1 MTTQL
6 TVLNMMASS
15 DFDESV
21 SRHAQWGLT
30 WMDLWGEI
38 YGCPSVDLLDE
49 PTAKRAAAT
58 IEQAGLRVYCL
69 STRIF
74 DGHVE
79 IGEEAFRAEHLGQL
93 KKSLALAAIVKPSI
107 VRLIAARVT
116 KADVDANAIEL
127 LKADYPWVAN
137 VYREAVNLIVDAG
150 YAATIENETTECILA
165 SADEF
170 LDFFA
175 WLDLGDKVTLTWD
188 VQNNWQMGVFPSLAT
203 YRQLKPL
210 IRYVHLKGGQSNEGS
225 DELAWSVGLADASW
239 PVLEIT
245 QAVVDDDISPVI
257 CLNPSHGAR
266 KPDYDYGPQS
276 SPRDFFAVTQ
286 RDLEFLRTNVKG
298 IV

>member
-6 TVLNMMASS
+6 TVLNMMAST

-21 SRHAQWGLT
+21 RIHGDWGLE

-38 YGCPSVDLLDE
+38 YGIPSVDLLD
-49 PTAKRAAAT
+49 PATAARATAA
-58 IEQAGLRVYCL
+58 IEQHGLRVYCL

-79 IGEEAFRAEHLGQL
+79 VGETAFRAEHLGQL
-93 KKSLALAAIVKPSI
+93 KRSLALAAIVKPRI

-116 KADVDANAIEL
+116 KREPGVNAIDL
-127 LKADYPWVAN
+127 LKSEYSWVVD

-150 YAATIENETTECILA
+150 FAATIENETSECIVA
-165 SADEF
+165 TPDEF
-170 LDFFA
+170 VEFFE
-175 WLDLGDKVTLTWD
+175 WLDLGDRVSLTWD
-188 VQNNWQMGVFPSLAT
+188 IQNNWQMGVFPSLAN
-203 YRQLKPL
+203 YRRLKP
-210 IRYVHLKGGQSNEGS
+210 IIGYVHLKGGQSGDGS

-239 PVLEIT
+239 PVLEIA
-245 QAVVDDDISPVI
+245 QAVVDDDVSPVV

-266 KPDYDYGPQS
+266 KPGYDYGVQKH
-276 SPRDFFAVTQ
+276 PRDFAAVTL
-286 RDLEFLRTNVKG
+286 RDLEFLRNNVKG